1 MEEPT
6 TVGLSAQGHDGLKR
20 LKEFGYFNEMTDAYR
35 FAIAL
40 GIAHE
45 MKSPGAGPRSTIL
58 NVGTLDPDKA
68 LYNAIKSLSLSR
80 EEPVY
85 TLAEQYAE
93 WGVAEMTREADKGT
107 LSLASLLE
115 EAAEKADSPKP

>member
-6 TVGLSAQGHDGLKR
+6 TVGLSASGHDGLKR

-45 MKSPGAGPRSTIL
+45 MKSSGSGARSTIL

-68 LYNAIKSLSLSR
+68 LYNAIKALSHPR
-80 EEPVY
+80 EDAVY
-85 TLAEQYAE
+85 SIAEQYAE
-93 WGVAEMTREADKGT
+93 WGVQEMTREADKGS
-107 LSLASLLE
+107 LSLAALLQ
-115 EAAEKADSPKP
+115 EAAEKAESPKP

>member
-20 LKEFGYFNEMTDAYR
+20 LKEHEYFNEMADAYR

-40 GIAHE
+40 GVAHDLR
-45 MKSPGAGPRSTIL
+45 SPGAGPRTTIF
-58 NVGTLDPDKA
+58 NVGTLDPDRA
-68 LYNAIKSLSLSR
+68 IFNSIKSLNPDSQ
-80 EEPVY
+80 EPFY
-85 TLAEQYAE
+85 SLAEQYAE

-107 LSLASLLE
+107 LSLAALLE
-115 EAAEKADSPKP
+115 EAASKADPVS